1 MAVQVDDKHFLHG
14 IVSASFIDIA
24 GCDNIT
30 FTLFSDVSQFKTW
43 ITEVMA
49 VS

>member
-1 MAVQVDDKHFLHG
+1 MAVQVDGKHFLHG

-30 FTLFSDVSQFKTW
+30 FTLFTDVSQFETW
-43 ITEVMA
+43 IAGVMTL
-49 VS
+49 S